1 VKKDGFTLPEV
12 LVVMVILAV
21 GVLPLTLI
29 QTRARAEVRET
40 DRYTQ
45 AVTVAQQQL
54 EWAKGQGFGRAVAD
68 SGHTGHVVW
77 RTNVQQ
83 VAFGLE
89 RIDVRV
95 IFQQGSRPDT
105 LNVTSLVSMR

>member
-29 QTRARAEVRET
+29 QTRARAEVNET

-45 AVTVAQQQL
+45 AVTLAQQQL
-54 EWAKGQGFGRAVAD
+54 EWAKGQGFGNAVAD
-68 SGHTGHVVW
+68 SGRTGQVSW

-89 RIDVRV
+89 RIEVRV

-105 LNVTSLVSMR
+105 LRVASLVSMR

>member
-1 VKKDGFTLPEV
+1 MTRGGFTLVEV

-21 GVLPLTLI
+21 GVLPLTMI
-29 QTRARAEVRET
+29 QARSRAEVRET

-54 EWAKGQGFGRAVAD
+54 EWAKGQGFGNVVPD
-68 SGHTGHVVW
+68 SGMAGHVVW
-77 RTNVQQ
+77 RTDVQQ

-89 RIDVRV
+89 RIQVQVVFR
-95 IFQQGSRPDT
+95 QGSSPDT
-105 LNVTSLVSMR
+105 LRVASLLSMR